1 MLHNGP
7 IIFLHFQ
14 NFLLFGYEN
23 VVSMCAD
30 MPFVECSTHYGSNWQ
45 RVDLFTFQKDV
56 KAATVENLARRCG
69 GFLKKLS
76 LKGCENIQASF
87 IINLELYILIVT
99 KDRLRIDTYVFRT
112 QMFHC
117 RIRHYG
123 LSQLNVPTSNI
134 SVCINVNELTDATC
148 ENLGRHCHK
157 LVHLNLENCTAI
169 TDRALRT
176 CENLGRHCHKLVHLN
191 LENCTAITDR
201 ALRYISDGCS
211 NLQYLN
217 ISWCDNIQD
226 KGVQMILA
234 GCKGLTTLIMKGCEG
249 LTEQV
254 FANSIDNMKNLEV
267 INLLSCF
274 VNDETVAHI
283 ARGSPHLQYLC
294 LSNCTQITDRS
305 LISLS
310 QGCRMLT
317 DIELSGCSLLSDAG
331 FIQLARHCKNLAR
344 MDLED
349 CSLITDATIH
359 SLSTNCSNL
368 SELSLSHCEL
378 ITDESIHCLCTN
390 NKEKLQVL
398 ELDNCPQI
406 TDSAL
411 SHMRHAKALKRIDL
425 YDCQNVSKEA
435 IQRFKHHRPH
445 VEIHAYFAPATPP
458 ANPATARAGTSAF
471 RVLFPISC

>member
-1 MLHNGP
+1 MYLITTLAPAPSEQALINKVLPKELLLRSEHFR
-7 IIFLHFQ
+7 IFSYLDMKTLCRCAQ
-14 NFLLFGYEN
+14 ACRLWN
-23 VVSMCAD
+23 VLALD
-30 MPFVECSTHYGSNWQ
+30 GSNWQ

-56 KAATVENLARRCG
+56 KVATVENLARRCG

-76 LKGCENIQASF
+76 LKGCENIQDSALRSF
-87 IINLELYILIVT
+87 TAKCANIEHLSLYKCKRV
-99 KDRLRIDTYVFRT
+99 
-112 QMFHC
+112 
-117 RIRHYG
+117 
-123 LSQLNVPTSNI
+123 
-134 SVCINVNELTDATC
+134 TDA
-148 ENLGRHCHK
+148 
-157 LVHLNLENCTAI
+157 
-169 TDRALRT
+169 
-176 CENLGRHCHKLVHLN
+176 
-191 LENCTAITDR
+191 
-201 ALRYISDGCS
+201 DGCP

-226 KGVQMILA
+226 KGVQMVLA
-234 GCKGLTTLIMKGCEG
+234 GCKNLTTLIMKGCEG

-254 FANSIDNMKNLEV
+254 FANSIDHMKNLEV

-274 VNDETVAHI
+274 ANDETVAHI
-283 ARGSPHLQYLC
+283 AHGSPHLQYLC

-310 QGCRMLT
+310 QGCKMLT
-317 DIELSGCSLLSDAG
+317 DVELSGCSLLTDAG
-331 FIQLARHCKNLAR
+331 FIQLARHCKGLAR

-359 SLSTNCSNL
+359 SLSTNCNGL

-390 NKEKLQVL
+390 NKDKLQVL

-425 YDCQNVSKEA
+425 YDCQNISKEA

-458 ANPATARAGTSAF
+458 TNQSTTRAGLCRCCAI
-471 RVLFPISC
+471 L

>member
-1 MLHNGP
+1 MYLITTLAPAPSEQALINKVLPKELILRYSFDFFHSR
-7 IIFLHFQ
+7 IFSYLDMKTLCRCAQ
-14 NFLLFGYEN
+14 TCRLWN
-23 VVSMCAD
+23 VLALD
-30 MPFVECSTHYGSNWQ
+30 GSNWQ

-76 LKGCENIQASF
+76 LKGCENIQDSALRSF
-87 IINLELYILIVT
+87 TAKCANIEHLSLYKCKRV
-99 KDRLRIDTYVFRT
+99 
-112 QMFHC
+112 
-117 RIRHYG
+117 
-123 LSQLNVPTSNI
+123 
-134 SVCINVNELTDATC
+134 TDA
-148 ENLGRHCHK
+148 
-157 LVHLNLENCTAI
+157 
-169 TDRALRT
+169 T

-201 ALRYISDGCS
+201 ALRYISDGCP

-226 KGVQMILA
+226 KGISMVLN
-234 GCKGLTTLIMKGCEG
+234 GCKNLTTLIMKGCEG

-274 VNDETVAHI
+274 VSKRRNSSAYCTRLSAPTVSVPIELYTDHRSIIDLLI
-283 ARGSPHLQYLC
+283 AGMQDVDVGYFYFFWLIFAQSSRSC
-294 LSNCTQITDRS
+294 LASSD
-305 LISLS
+305 ISS
-310 QGCRMLT
+310 DFS

-331 FIQLARHCKNLAR
+331 FTQLARHCKSLTR

-359 SLSTNCSNL
+359 SLSTNCNNL

-390 NKEKLQVL
+390 NKDKLQVL

-435 IQRFKHHRPH
+435 IQRFKVMYNQSFNYCSTIGRMSKFTPTSRRQHHQQTPLPH
-445 VEIHAYFAPATPP
+445 EQVYADAVPSYD
-458 ANPATARAGTSAF
+458 
-471 RVLFPISC
+471 

>member
-1 MLHNGP
+1 MKTLCRCAQTCR
-7 IIFLHFQ
+7 LW
-14 NFLLFGYEN
+14 N
-23 VVSMCAD
+23 VLALD
-30 MPFVECSTHYGSNWQ
+30 GSNWQ

-56 KAATVENLARRCG
+56 KDSALRSFTAKCANIEH
-69 GFLKKLS
+69 LS
-76 LKGCENIQASF
+76 LYKCKR
-87 IINLELYILIVT
+87 V
-99 KDRLRIDTYVFRT
+99 
-112 QMFHC
+112 
-117 RIRHYG
+117 
-123 LSQLNVPTSNI
+123 
-134 SVCINVNELTDATC
+134 TDATC

-169 TDRALRT
+169 TDRALRYIRNNRGPSPT
-176 CENLGRHCHKLVHLN
+176 SMQGRAEDDYSVFDVDSSILIAN
-191 LENCTAITDR
+191 F
-201 ALRYISDGCS
+201 SDGCPS
-211 NLQYLN
+211 LQYLN

-226 KGVQMILA
+226 KGVQMVLA
-234 GCKGLTTLIMKGCEG
+234 GCKSLTTLIMKGCEG

-254 FANSIDNMKNLEV
+254 FANSVDNMKNLEV

-274 VNDETVAHI
+274 ANDETVAHI
-283 ARGSPHLQYLC
+283 SRGSPNLQYLC

-310 QGCRMLT
+310 QGCKMLT

-331 FIQLARHCKNLAR
+331 FTQLARHCKSLAR

-390 NKEKLQVL
+390 NKDKLLVL

-406 TDSAL
+406 TDAAL

-458 ANPATARAGTSAF
+458 ANPSNARAGTYSDLA
-471 RVLFPISC
+471 

>member
-1 MLHNGP
+1 MSGASAGN
-7 IIFLHFQ
+7 ID
-14 NFLLFGYEN
+14 
-23 VVSMCAD
+23 VAD
-30 MPFVECSTHYGSNWQ
+30 MEVDRRGTSSRRGKRLAAQSKTHPTIQAKQNQMYLITTLAPAPSEQALINKVLPKELILRIFSYLDMKTLCRCAQTCRLWNVLALDGSNWQ

-76 LKGCENIQASF
+76 LKGCENIQDSALRSF
-87 IINLELYILIVT
+87 TAKCANIEHLSLYKCKRV
-99 KDRLRIDTYVFRT
+99 
-112 QMFHC
+112 
-117 RIRHYG
+117 
-123 LSQLNVPTSNI
+123 
-134 SVCINVNELTDATC
+134 TDA
-148 ENLGRHCHK
+148 
-157 LVHLNLENCTAI
+157 
-169 TDRALRT
+169 T

-201 ALRYISDGCS
+201 ALRYISDGCPS
-211 NLQYLN
+211 LQYLN

-226 KGVQMILA
+226 KGVQMVLA
-234 GCKGLTTLIMKGCEG
+234 GCKSLTTLIMKGCEG

-254 FANSIDNMKNLEV
+254 FANSVDNMKNLEV

-274 VNDETVAHI
+274 ANDETVAHI
-283 ARGSPHLQYLC
+283 SRGSPNLQYLC

-310 QGCRMLT
+310 QGCKMLT

-331 FIQLARHCKNLAR
+331 FTQLARHCKSLAR

-390 NKEKLQVL
+390 NKDKLLVL

-406 TDSAL
+406 TDAAL

-458 ANPATARAGTSAF
+458 ANPSNARAGLCRCCAI
-471 RVLFPISC
+471 L

>member
-1 MLHNGP
+1 MDKKSSRSMEERKGTAKDIVIKKRLISSGFDGYLYPLRPANYVLICMGVDNVFILVDRRGTSSRRGKRLAAQSKTHPTIQAKQNQMYLITTLAP
-7 IIFLHFQ
+7 APSEQALINKALPKELLLRIFSYLDMKTLCRCAQ
-14 NFLLFGYEN
+14 ACRLWN
-23 VVSMCAD
+23 VLALD
-30 MPFVECSTHYGSNWQ
+30 GSNWQ

-76 LKGCENIQASF
+76 LKGCENIQDSALRSF
-87 IINLELYILIVT
+87 TAKCANIEHLSLYKCKRV
-99 KDRLRIDTYVFRT
+99 
-112 QMFHC
+112 
-117 RIRHYG
+117 
-123 LSQLNVPTSNI
+123 
-134 SVCINVNELTDATC
+134 TDATC

-169 TDRALRT
+169 TDRALRHI
-176 CENLGRHCHKLVHLN
+176 R
-191 LENCTAITDR
+191 
-201 ALRYISDGCS
+201 SDKPT
-211 NLQYLN
+211 
-217 ISWCDNIQD
+217 I
-226 KGVQMILA
+226 A
-234 GCKGLTTLIMKGCEG
+234 
-249 LTEQV
+249 
-254 FANSIDNMKNLEV
+254 
-267 INLLSCF
+267 
-274 VNDETVAHI
+274 NDETVAHI
-283 ARGSPHLQYLC
+283 AHGSPHLQYLC

-310 QGCRMLT
+310 QGCKMLT
-317 DIELSGCSLLSDAG
+317 DVELSGCSLLTDAG
-331 FIQLARHCKNLAR
+331 FIQLARHCKGLAR

-359 SLSTNCSNL
+359 SLSTNCNGL

-390 NKEKLQVL
+390 NKDKLQVL

-425 YDCQNVSKEA
+425 YDCQNISKEA

-458 ANPATARAGTSAF
+458 TNQSTTRAGLCRCCAI
-471 RVLFPISC
+471 L